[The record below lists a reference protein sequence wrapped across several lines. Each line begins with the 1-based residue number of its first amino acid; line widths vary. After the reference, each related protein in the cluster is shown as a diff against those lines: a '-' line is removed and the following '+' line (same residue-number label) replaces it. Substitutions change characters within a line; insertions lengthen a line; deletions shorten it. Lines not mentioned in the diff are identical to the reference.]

1 MIELFWEVLLF
12 VGRAINFVLEI
23 MVNVSH
29 LQRFARWITGS
40 DAIAEV
46 PPEPRILPPAA
57 QRALAE
63 AEQRRR
69 DGASFI
75 DKYASLA
82 SR

>member
-1 MIELFWEVLLF
+1 MIELFWDVLLP
-12 VGRAINFVLEI
+12 VGRAFNFALNI
-23 MVNVSH
+23 MVNVSRMQC
-29 LQRFARWITGS
+29 LTRWITGS
-40 DAIAEV
+40 DAIVDV

-63 AEQRRR
+63 SEQRRR

-75 DKYASLA
+75 DKYVSLA

>member
-1 MIELFWEVLLF
+1 MTDLFWDVLLLI
-12 VGRAINFVLEI
+12 GRAFNFVLEI
-23 MVNVSH
+23 VVNVSRMRR
-29 LQRFARWITGS
+29 LAQWFTGS
-40 DAIAEV
+40 DAIVDV

-63 AEQRRR
+63 SEQRRR

-75 DKYASLA
+75 DKYVSLA

>member
-1 MIELFWEVLLF
+1 MIELFRDVLLLI
-12 VGRAINFVLEI
+12 GRAINFVLDI
-23 MVNVSH
+23 LLTVSRMRR
-29 LQRFARWITGS
+29 LAQWFTGS
-40 DAIAEV
+40 DAIVDV

-63 AEQRRR
+63 SEQRRR

-75 DKYASLA
+75 DKYVSLA

>member
-1 MIELFWEVLLF
+1 MIELVWSVL
-12 VGRAINFVLEI
+12 VSIIRAIDFVLDVVVAI
-23 MVNVSH
+23 SRMQQFS
-29 LQRFARWITGS
+29 RAITGS
-40 DAIAEV
+40 DAIVDV
-46 PPEPRILPPAA
+46 PAEPRSLPPAA

-63 AEQRRR
+63 SEQRRR